1 MPFTYAEKSAR
12 LINDYGVNI
21 TFLAYPTKG
30 HVLVDE
36 DIITLAEDFILREA
50 PGQKVDLLRKGV
62 DRFLEVVDKF

>member
-1 MPFTYAEKSAR
+1 MPFASAEKSAR
-12 LINDYGVNI
+12 LVGGFGVNV

-36 DIITLAEDFILREA
+36 KIITMAEDFILLHA

-62 DRFLEVVDKF
+62 DRFLEVVAKF